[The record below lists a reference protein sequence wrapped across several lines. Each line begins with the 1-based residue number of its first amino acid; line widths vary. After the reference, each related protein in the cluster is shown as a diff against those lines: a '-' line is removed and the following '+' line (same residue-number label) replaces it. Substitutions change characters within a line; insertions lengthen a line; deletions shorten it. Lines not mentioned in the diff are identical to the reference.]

1 MEVRLRVVREVAT
14 LPNLVQVI
22 RETVNPE
29 SLVLPNSD
37 CLCRFK
43 YIIYYRINAILFLTC
58 LSGFAMSIYMN
69 SIYMN
74 VSLKSRIFPID
85 CRFFGHSQLYPTYGD
100 T

>member
-1 MEVRLRVVREVAT
+1 MEVRLWVVREVAT

-22 RETVNPE
+22 RESVNPE

-37 CLCRFK
+37 CLCKFK
-43 YIIYYRINAILFLTC
+43 YIIYYRINATLFLSC

-69 SIYMN
+69 
-74 VSLKSRIFPID
+74 VSLKSRFFPID
-85 CRFFGHSQLYPTYGD
+85 CRFFGHSPLYPTYGD